1 MRKRVTILAL
11 VLCLT
16 LTACG
21 GGEDSRG
28 QTSFLGAAAGIQ
40 EDAVLLTV
48 DGREVLAWRYLYWLA
63 YTCDRVRER
72 YEENGLK
79 LDWDTPLGGG
89 TLADYARDQALA
101 DTALY
106 ATVENWA
113 ERYDCGLTGED
124 QIALDEDWA
133 EKAADHGGEEA
144 YLEILADMGLD
155 QTRAKELS
163 GVGQMYAKLYALSN
177 TADSALAPDREAL
190 EEFAAEQG
198 LLTVDRILV
207 SAGADK
213 EAARRR
219 AAEIFSQLNSAA
231 DQTAKFTELAAAGDD
246 TTGPRTLSPGDG
258 VLDTSLEEAAG
269 TLAEG
274 QCSGILESGEGFS
287 ILLRLPTAPESVSA
301 GYFDQRLQSA
311 AEGAAVETAEEYGKL
326 DIAGFYRSLQAV
338 RAADHNTIS

>member
-28 QTSFLGAAAGIQ
+28 QTSLLGAAAGIQ

-48 DGREVLAWRYLYWLA
+48 DGREVPAWRYLYWLA

-113 ERYDCGLTGED
+113 ERYGCGLTGED

-246 TTGPRTLSPGDG
+246 TTGPRILSPGDG
-258 VLDTSLEEAAG
+258 VLDTALEEAAG
-269 TLAEG
+269 ALAEG

-338 RAADHNTIS
+338 RAADGGS

>member
-21 GGEDSRG
+21 GREDSQG
-28 QTSFLGAAAGIQ
+28 QTSFLGRAAGIR

-48 DGREVLAWRYLYWLA
+48 DGREVPAWRYLYWLA

-101 DTALY
+101 DTALF

-124 QIALDEDWA
+124 QTVLEEDWA

-144 YLEILADMGLD
+144 YLAVLADLGLD
-155 QTRAKELS
+155 QARAKELS
-163 GVGQMYAKLYALSN
+163 GVGQMYAKLYALSS
-177 TADSALAPDREAL
+177 TTGSALAPDQGAL
-190 EEFAAEQG
+190 QEFAASQNV
-198 LLTVDRILV
+198 LTVDRILV

-213 EAARRR
+213 EAARQR
-219 AAEIFSQLNSAA
+219 AAEMFSQLNSAA
-231 DQTAKFTELAAAGDD
+231 DQLAKFTELAAAGDD
-246 TTGPRTLSPGDG
+246 TTGPRTLRPGDG
-258 VLDTSLEEAAG
+258 VLDPALEEAAG
-269 TLAEG
+269 ALAEG

-287 ILLRLPTAPESVSA
+287 ILMRLPTDPASVSA
-301 GYFDQRLQSA
+301 DYFDQRLQSA
-311 AEGAAVETAEEYGKL
+311 AESTAVETTEAYGKL
-326 DIAGFYRSLQAV
+326 DIAGFYRSLQAA
-338 RAADHNTIS
+338 RAAGGGS